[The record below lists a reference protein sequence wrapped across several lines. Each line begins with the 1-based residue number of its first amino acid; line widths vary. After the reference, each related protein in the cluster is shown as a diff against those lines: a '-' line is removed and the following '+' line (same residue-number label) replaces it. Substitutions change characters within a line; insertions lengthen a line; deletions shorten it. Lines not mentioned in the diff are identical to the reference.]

1 MVLQWPYV
9 IRSVQVL
16 VFCTQEKNSINKEG
30 ELIITSERFRQQ
42 HRNLEDALAKLKEMI
57 VSSAYIPEGPTE
69 ETLERIKQRITQANE
84 TRVND
89 KKWNS
94 RKKFDRKNIE

>member
-1 MVLQWPYV
+1 
-9 IRSVQVL
+9 
-16 VFCTQEKNSINKEG
+16 
-30 ELIITSERFRQQ
+30 
-42 HRNLEDALAKLKEMI
+42 MI